1 MVLRLTDLS
10 DMLRLTV
17 VLLAFA
23 LTPLSHAANYPCS
36 GKKGGVA
43 RCDGPL
49 FVCNDGSI
57 SGSKRN
63 CSAERSGGRSAPLR
77 SVGNTSSECACGSG
91 KLCTGPRGGQYCI
104 TANGNKS
111 YRKK

>member
-1 MVLRLTDLS
+1 MRLFAL
-10 DMLRLTV
+10 LV
-17 VLLAFA
+17 LAFGLA
-23 LTPLSHAANYPCS
+23 LPSYAANYPCS

-43 RCDGPL
+43 RCDGPV

-63 CSAERSGGRSAPLR
+63 CSAERNGGRSAPLR
-77 SVGNTSSECACGSG
+77 SVGNASSECTCGSG
-91 KLCTGPRGGQYCI
+91 KLCTGPRGGQYCL
-104 TANGNKS
+104 TASGNKS

>member
-1 MVLRLTDLS
+1 MRWLA
-10 DMLRLTV
+10 
-17 VLLAFA
+17 VLLFA
-23 LTPLSHAANYPCS
+23 IGLSQLSHAANYPCS

-43 RCDGPL
+43 RCDGPV

-63 CSAERSGGRSAPLR
+63 CSAERSGGSATPLR
-77 SVGNTSSECACGSG
+77 SVGNASSECACGSG
-91 KLCTGPRGGQYCI
+91 ALCTGPRGGQYCI
-104 TANGNKS
+104 TASGNKS

>member
-1 MVLRLTDLS
+1 MRWIL
-10 DMLRLTV
+10 
-17 VLLAFA
+17 VLL
-23 LTPLSHAANYPCS
+23 LTLGLSQLSHAANYPCS

-43 RCDGPL
+43 RCDGPV

-77 SVGNTSSECACGSG
+77 SAGNVSSECPCGSG
-91 KLCTGPRGGQYCI
+91 KLCTGPRGGQYCL
-104 TANGNKS
+104 TASGNKS